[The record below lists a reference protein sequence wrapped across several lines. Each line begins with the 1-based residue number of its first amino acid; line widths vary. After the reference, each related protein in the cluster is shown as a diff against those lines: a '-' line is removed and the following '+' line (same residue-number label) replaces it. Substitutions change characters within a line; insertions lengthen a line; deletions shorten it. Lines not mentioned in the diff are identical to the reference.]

1 MGAPVFVMAGR
12 VPRLSMP
19 LALTPH
25 QRRLDITSGLT
36 TFIGVPAA

>member
-12 VPRLSMP
+12 GLS
-19 LALTPH
+19 TPMVTAH

-36 TFIGVPAA
+36 TFVGVPAA

>member
-12 VPRLSMP
+12 RSAIHA
-19 LALTPH
+19 LARAAH

-36 TFIGVPAA
+36 TFVGVPAA

>member
-12 VPRLSMP
+12 VLGLS
-19 LALTPH
+19 TPVVAAH

-36 TFIGVPAA
+36 TFVGAPAA

>member
-12 VPRLSMP
+12 LSMP
-19 LALTPH
+19 LALAAR

-36 TFIGVPAA
+36 TFVGVPAA